1 MGSRHGSDPMS
12 DAIAIVGGGLAGL
25 AAALRLAESGRRVEV
40 LETRPRL
47 GGRATSFEDPRSG
60 RILDNCQHVVLGC
73 CTNLLD
79 FYERTG
85 VLDEIEWHRT
95 FFWANPPHEPDRLSM
110 APLPAPLHLAAS
122 FLRQRRI
129 TVAEKFRLASAIAAI
144 LRMGRSRRVREGDR
158 VFLDVLSE
166 LGQTQRE
173 IEQFWSPIIASAC
186 NLDVDEVASSHAMQ
200 VIQEGFLAHPFAAAM
215 GLARHSLLSLYEPAR
230 RCIEAAGGTIRT
242 GVSAKSL
249 AFDGRRVTAVVTDEG
264 AVPASAVVS
273 AVPPDRL
280 AKLCSATLR
289 SADPRLAR
297 LEEIGFSPILGVHL
311 FFDEPFT
318 DLPHLVLPGRGTQWL
333 FMKGRD
339 ESGRHHAHAVISAAA
354 AWMPLSE
361 AEIAAKVMEDVRWA
375 FPRRRIPDPVEVRS
389 VKEKRATFAAV
400 PGIDRLRPMARAGVL
415 GGAENLFLA
424 GDWCATGWPAT
435 MEGAVRSGYAAA
447 AAILGEEAAS
457 AQVGV
462 VDDLP
467 TARLAALAGLS
478 R

>member
-1 MGSRHGSDPMS
+1 MS
-12 DAIAIVGGGLAGL
+12 EAIVVVGGGLAGL
-25 AAALRLAESGRRVEV
+25 AAALRLAEAGRRVEV

-79 FYERTG
+79 FYERIG

-110 APLPAPLHLAAS
+110 APLPAPLHLSPS

-129 TVAEKFRLASAIAAI
+129 SLVEKARLASAIAAI
-144 LRMGRSRRVREGDR
+144 LRMGRSRRLREGDR
-158 VFLDVLSE
+158 TFLDVLSE

-173 IEQFWSPIIASAC
+173 LEQFWSPIIASAC
-186 NLDVDEVASSHAMQ
+186 NLEVDEVAASHALQ

-215 GLARHSLLSLYEPAR
+215 GLAKRSLLSLYDPAQER
-230 RCIEAAGGTIRT
+230 IEAAGGSIRT

-249 AFDGRRVTAVVTDEG
+249 AFDGRRITGVVTDEG
-264 AVPASAVVS
+264 FVAASKVVG

-280 AKLCSATLR
+280 AKLCSQTLR
-289 SADPRLAR
+289 EADRRLAS
-297 LEEIGFSPILGVHL
+297 LDAIGFSPILGVHL
-311 FFDEPFT
+311 FFEEAFT
-318 DLPHLVLPGRGTQWL
+318 DLPHLVLPGRGTQWV

-339 ESGRHHAHAVISAAA
+339 ETGRHHVHAVISAAQS
-354 AWMPLSE
+354 WMALSE
-361 AEIAAKVMEDVRWA
+361 AEIAARVMEDLRWA
-375 FPRRRIPDPVEVRS
+375 FPRRRIADPVEVRS

-400 PGIDRLRPMARAGVL
+400 PGIDRLRPSARAGVL
-415 GGAENLFLA
+415 GGVDNLFLA

-447 AAILGEEAAS
+447 AAVLGDDAAS
-457 AQVGV
+457 AKVAV

-467 TARLAALAGLS
+467 TARIAALAGLS

>member
-1 MGSRHGSDPMS
+1 MS
-12 DAIAIVGGGLAGL
+12 DAVVVVGGGLAGL
-25 AAALRLAESGRRVEV
+25 AAALRLAEAGRRVEV

-79 FYERTG
+79 FYERIG

-95 FFWANPPHEPDRLSM
+95 FFWANPPHEPDRLTM
-110 APLPAPLHLAAS
+110 GWLPAPLHLATS

-129 TVAEKFRLASAIAAI
+129 TAAEKFRLASAISAI
-144 LRMGRSRRVREGDR
+144 LRMGRSRRLREGDR
-158 VFLDVLSE
+158 TFLDVLSE

-173 IEQFWSPIIASAC
+173 IEQFWSPIVASAC
-186 NLDVDEVASSHAMQ
+186 NLDVDEAAASHALQ

-215 GLARHSLLSLYEPAR
+215 GLAKGSLLSLYDPAR
-230 RCIEAAGGTIRT
+230 ERIEGAGGTIRT
-242 GVSAKSL
+242 GVSVKSL
-249 AFDGRRVTAVVTDEG
+249 AFDGRRVTGVVTDEG
-264 AVPASAVVS
+264 FVGAASVVS

-280 AKLCSATLR
+280 AKLCSQTLID
-289 SADPRLAR
+289 ADRRLAS
-297 LEEIGFSPILGVHL
+297 LERIGFSPILGVHL
-311 FFDEPFT
+311 FFERAFT
-318 DLPHLVLPGRGTQWL
+318 DLPHLVLPGRGTQWI

-339 ESGRHHAHAVISAAA
+339 ATGRHHAHAVISAAHS
-354 AWMPLSE
+354 WMTLSE
-361 AEIAAKVMEDVRWA
+361 AEIASRVMEDIRWA
-375 FPRRRIPDPVEVRS
+375 FPRRRIADPVEVRS
-389 VKEKRATFAAV
+389 VKEKRATFAVV
-400 PGIDRLRPMARAGVL
+400 PGIDRWRPSARAGAL
-415 GGAENLFLA
+415 GGVDNLFLA

-447 AAILGEEAAS
+447 AAALGEDAA
-457 AQVGV
+457 AARVAI

-467 TARLAALAGLS
+467 TARISALAGLA